1 MKKKS
6 IMGAAGLAIAM
17 SVGVAQAGIVDEDKL
32 QYRDWGGAKPN
43 VITFI
48 SSKVPLAWT
57 YYSRYDVTW
66 LDMQSGLVESM
77 QSRVCEMV
85 NRSTDNKCKGPESPM
100 LTIKEAFLGTPEDFK
115 AHPTA
120 NVRSNKMSLGIDQLA
135 DLPPGAT
142 RIIQMGI
149 RELNNLRMVISVAY
163 DDISDDDLRTIALE
177 DGVYRVMRWR
187 SN

>member
-1 MKKKS
+1 MRKS
-6 IMGAAGLAIAM
+6 IVGAAALAITLCANA
-17 SVGVAQAGIVDEDKL
+17 VQAGIIDEDKL

-85 NRSTDNKCKGPESPM
+85 NSSTDNKCKGPESPM
-100 LTIKEAFLGTPEDFK
+100 LTIKEAFLGTPEDFR
-115 AHPTA
+115 AHPAA
-120 NVRSNKMSLGIDQLA
+120 NVRSNKMALGVDQLA
-135 DLPPGAT
+135 DLPPGAK